1 MKLNFLRLIIVLGI
15 FFNYS
20 SMAGEWEK
28 GIKRVA
34 IPGGLTADRLPDP
47 QSKGATLFASYCG
60 QCHNLPSPRMHSTGD
75 WSMRFEKMM
84 DHAILMAEASPD
96 IKIPADNEKKEI
108 ASYLEKNGFIGLP
121 ATSLLRGEPQAF
133 NVMWFCSVCHA

>member
-1 MKLNFLRLIIVLGI
+1 MTKSELSEVSYWSNYFWRRFTAVLRVSGLECRGFCKNHEVLNPALGGVMKLNVLRLIIVLGI

-47 QSKGATLFASYCG
+47 QSKGA
-60 QCHNLPSPRMHSTGD
+60 
-75 WSMRFEKMM
+75 
-84 DHAILMAEASPD
+84 
-96 IKIPADNEKKEI
+96 
-108 ASYLEKNGFIGLP
+108 
-121 ATSLLRGEPQAF
+121 
-133 NVMWFCSVCHA
+133 